1 MRGEGRHPLLAHIGG
16 SGVDRGGI
24 WEGCD
29 SRGHVEQSWLGEG
42 DPRALC
48 LLVVTL
54 NDLGGIKKE
63 QILMGPQAVDVCGR
77 KYQKPGAGAVTEQN
91 IPD

>member
-1 MRGEGRHPLLAHIGG
+1 M
-16 SGVDRGGI
+16 
-24 WEGCD
+24 
-29 SRGHVEQSWLGEG
+29 
-42 DPRALC
+42 
-48 LLVVTL
+48 VVTL